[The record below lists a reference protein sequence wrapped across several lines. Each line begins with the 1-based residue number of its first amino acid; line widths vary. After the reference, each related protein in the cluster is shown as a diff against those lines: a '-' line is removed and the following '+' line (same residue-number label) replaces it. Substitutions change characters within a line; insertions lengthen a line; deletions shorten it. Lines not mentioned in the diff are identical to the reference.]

1 MWDNT
6 SNNTCT
12 LNSDIVNLPTLLPNH
27 QFTFP
32 LMNIKV
38 LVSCTLFMNEH
49 NKIFKSL
56 LLQWMKYVT
65 SLVLF
70 KWIQISTNPFVT
82 KINCRLNKHVN
93 MEGKFLQS
101 WKSWAFLNSKP
112 GNCVEKAC
120 SIGSQSYLKSDILWN
135 IFLKCMWS
143 LFVTLLKED
152 YQLITIPYFK
162 TWKNF

>member
-12 LNSDIVNLPTLLPNH
+12 LNSDIVNLPTLLPHH

-82 KINCRLNKHVN
+82 K
-93 MEGKFLQS
+93 LQIEQTC
-101 WKSWAFLNSKP
+101 KYGRKIFTGLEVL
-112 GNCVEKAC
+112 GL
-120 SIGSQSYLKSDILWN
+120 SQL
-135 IFLKCMWS
+135 
-143 LFVTLLKED
+143 
-152 YQLITIPYFK
+152 K
-162 TWKNF
+162 TWKLCGESLFNWISIIFKIWYTLEYIFEMYAIFICYSAQGRLPINYHTLF